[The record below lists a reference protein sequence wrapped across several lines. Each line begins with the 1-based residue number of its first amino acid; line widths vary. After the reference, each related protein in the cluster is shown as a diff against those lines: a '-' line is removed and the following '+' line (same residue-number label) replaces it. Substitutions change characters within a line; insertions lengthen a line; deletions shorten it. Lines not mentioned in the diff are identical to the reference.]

1 MSDGKLIGTVVDK
14 IAFDVERGKIWEFA
28 RATFTTDPVH
38 TDADAARAA
47 GFDDLLATPTHVVVV
62 GHWRDQ
68 RAFVDRL
75 GLALERV
82 VVGSVR
88 WQYLR
93 PLRAGDSL
101 RAVRRVVGDERRDG
115 KRGGSMRVVT
125 LETEYVDATG
135 TPVVRQRDV
144 LIERGKS
151 A

>member
-1 MSDGKLIGTVVDK
+1 M
-14 IAFDVERGKIWEFA
+14 
-28 RATFTTDPVH
+28 
-38 TDADAARAA
+38 
-47 GFDDLLATPTHVVVV
+47 
-62 GHWRDQ
+62 
-68 RAFVDRL
+68 
-75 GLALERV
+75 
-82 VVGSVR
+82 R